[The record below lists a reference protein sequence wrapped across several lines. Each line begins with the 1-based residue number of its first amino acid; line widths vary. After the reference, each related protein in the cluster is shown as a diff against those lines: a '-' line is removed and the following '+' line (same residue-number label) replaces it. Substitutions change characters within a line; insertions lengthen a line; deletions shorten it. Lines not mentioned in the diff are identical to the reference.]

1 MTVDSAGN
9 LFVADSGNDTIR
21 KVSAAGVV
29 TTLAGSA
36 GNSGSADGT
45 GSAARFN
52 NPNGAAVDGTGN
64 VFVADYSNSTIRK
77 VTPTGVV
84 TTIGG
89 VAGITSGAD
98 GVGSSAIFD
107 NPYGIAVDGA
117 GNLYVADTYNNAIRK
132 GRVASGG
139 VGVTITVP
147 PQSQVANAGA
157 TVSFS
162 VTATG
167 TSQLSYQWLFNGANI
182 PGATSQTL
190 TLDFVSSTEA
200 GAYSVVVGNAYGS
213 VVSAPAQLT
222 VTQPMVLVQTSL
234 TPTVDETTSA
244 VACPTSPL
252 QLKTFVDGAFTATG
266 VPSPAKDTI
275 ILTHGWIP
283 SVGPFGLT
291 GGIQGWPADM
301 AGALVTQGFG
311 ATNNIVGWD
320 WSCAAMSFP
329 CKPGLAAGQT
339 PTQGAALGQALL
351 AALGPGYGH
360 HIHFIGHSFG
370 TMVNAAAANYLHANG
385 YSWMNTEMTL
395 LDEAEIGTDVG
406 CLDLFALALWSMPS
420 ASQTI
425 YQPLPSNFDWADNY
439 VSLVGQLHP
448 QAANVILS
456 YGLPTAEFSIAGLIT
471 DATSFHAYPCTWYSN
486 TIPSPLSAE
495 MGFRWS
501 FEEGG
506 LIAPPAPGTVYLQP
520 ATDDQYHQ
528 SVLVTT
534 NWASATNLLTQRW
547 QGYHISDRLTLGF
560 TAVQLIDPAVGLV
573 AGQMV
578 SGEETSGVEA
588 IINLVTQ
595 GGSGVSENV
604 PHPLDGSPSTNTPAC
619 AWIPVTIPSNAVLMS
634 FDFMLQGNGAQDSF
648 AAALDGTNILSL
660 ASNLIQTNV
669 DMNSGPIEV
678 SQYAGQQVELFLGIV
693 GGTSTNASLTI
704 SNFQFYAMP
713 APSLQAQASGTNLVI
728 SWPVS
733 ANGYALETSASLTG
747 TNSWAPATNVPAIVG
762 FQYTV
767 TNAISGGSQFY
778 RLYQQ

>member
-1 MTVDSAGN
+1 MMN
-9 LFVADSGNDTIR
+9 LSYTNIGLAPNTTFHYRIVA
-21 KVSAAGVV
+21 
-29 TTLAGSA
+29 
-36 GNSGSADGT
+36 
-45 GSAARFN
+45 
-52 NPNGAAVDGTGN
+52 
-64 VFVADYSNSTIRK
+64 
-77 VTPTGVV
+77 
-84 TTIGG
+84 
-89 VAGITSGAD
+89 
-98 GVGSSAIFD
+98 
-107 NPYGIAVDGA
+107 
-117 GNLYVADTYNNAIRK
+117 YNN
-132 GRVASGG
+132 GG
-139 VGVTITVP
+139 TNYGLDSSFATAWVGVTITVP

-167 TSQLSYQWLFNGANI
+167 TGQLSYQWLFNGANI
-182 PGATSQTL
+182 TGATSPTL
-190 TLDFVSSTEA
+190 TLNSVGAANS
-200 GAYSVVVGNAYGS
+200 GAYSVVVWNAINS
-213 VVSAPAQLT
+213 VVSAAAQLT
-222 VTQPMVLVQTSL
+222 VWQALTLVQTNRVA
-234 TPTVDETTSA
+234 TPAESAPPHPALPTQLNTFTS
-244 VACPTSPL
+244 
-252 QLKTFVDGAFTATG
+252 GAFGNTG
-266 VPSPAKDTI
+266 TI
-275 ILTHGWIP
+275 SSSKPTIVLTHGWIP
-283 SVGPFGLT
+283 SIGPWAFQ
-291 GGIQGWPADM
+291 GISGWPTDL
-301 AGALVTQGFG
+301 AGALTLQGFG
-311 ATNNIVGWD
+311 LTNNIVAWD
-320 WSCAAMSFP
+320 WSNAASSFP
-329 CKPGLAAGQT
+329 CNPAQAAAQT
-339 PTQGAALGQALL
+339 PGQGGALGQALL
-351 AALGPGYGH
+351 TALGPGYKN

-385 YSWMNTEMTL
+385 FWWTNTQMTL
-395 LDEAEIGTDVG
+395 FDEAEIGSDVSS
-406 CLDLFALALWSMPS
+406 CADLFALALWSMPS

-456 YGLPTAEFSIAGLIT
+456 YGLPTAEVSIAGLIT
-471 DATSFHAYPCTWYSN
+471 DAASFHAYPCTWYSN
-486 TIPSPLSAE
+486 TIPSPLSAA

-534 NWASATNLLTQRW
+534 NWASATDLLTQRW

-560 TAVQLIDPAVGLV
+560 AAVQLIDPAVGLV

-634 FDFMLQGNGAQDSF
+634 FDFMLEGNGAQDSF

-660 ASNLIQTNV
+660 AANLIQTNV
-669 DMNSGPIEV
+669 DLNSGPIEV

-693 GGTSTNASLTI
+693 GGTSTNASLTA

-713 APSLQAQASGTNLVI
+713 APALQAQASGTNLVV
-728 SWPVS
+728 SWPVW
-733 ANGYALETSASLTG
+733 ATGYALEASGTLEG
-747 TNSWAPATNVPAIVG
+747 TNAWTPLTNTPAIIN
-762 FQYTV
+762 FQNTI
-767 TNAISGGSQFY
+767 TNAISGRSQFY
-778 RLYQQ
+778 RLQQQ